1 MGCPGGVE
9 DVYGVRPRRLE
20 LHSFFIVTMK
30 QTIKYLAM
38 LMVMLSFGLTSTSCG
53 DDDDEN
59 LEGVNEETSLLVGS
73 WVWDDDYEPEIW
85 TFNSDGTC
93 KRVVWCVEYPNDKSI
108 ETGKYRY
115 DASTGILLMSGKS
128 YKDENYTWTEKYK
141 VLSISSL
148 ELILDDEG
156 YIITFNRKI

>member
-1 MGCPGGVE
+1 
-9 DVYGVRPRRLE
+9 
-20 LHSFFIVTMK
+20 
-30 QTIKYLAM
+30 M

-53 DDDDEN
+53 DDDDE
-59 LEGVNEETSLLVGS
+59 GGNEETSLLVGS

-85 TFNSDGTC
+85 TFNSDGTF
-93 KRVVWCVEYPNDKSI
+93 KDVIWCVEDPNDKYI
-108 ETGKYRY
+108 ITGKYRY
-115 DASTGILLMSGKS
+115 DASTGILLMSC
-128 YKDENYTWTEKYK
+128 KDENDTWTEKYK

>member
-1 MGCPGGVE
+1 MLKHLKFLILLVLPF
-9 DVYGVRPRRLE
+9 
-20 LHSFFIVTMK
+20 SFALT
-30 QTIKYLAM
+30 
-38 LMVMLSFGLTSTSCG
+38 LTSCS
-53 DDDDEN
+53 DDDNEN

-115 DASTGILLMSGKS
+115 DASTGILLINLLGEEGTS
-128 YKDENYTWTEKYK
+128 KYK
-141 VLSISSL
+141 VLSISSS
-148 ELILDDEG
+148 ELVLQDQNTEDSRFGEI
-156 YIITFNRKI
+156 YTYNRKI